1 MLDGQR
7 LSGIILLS
15 MIALSTPLFGSKRA
29 LLIMKAITYV
39 LVNTTVNVSRI
50 LNILLVN
57 IGNNS
62 SNKLRG
68 LEGDF

>member
-15 MIALSTPLFGSKRA
+15 MIALSKPLLGSKRA
-29 LLIMKAITYV
+29 LLITMAITYV
-39 LVNTTVNVSRI
+39 SLNTTVNVSRI
-50 LNILLVN
+50 LKILIVD

-62 SNKLRG
+62 SIKYN
-68 LEGDF
+68 

>member
-1 MLDGQR
+1 
-7 LSGIILLS
+7 
-15 MIALSTPLFGSKRA
+15 
-29 LLIMKAITYV
+29 MKAITYV

-68 LEGDF
+68 LAVYF